1 MTRKQIDLV
10 QIRKMAS
17 KKEKENWRF
26 RQFLKGSEGLDI
38 DRCVAAIT
46 ERVWAGIDCTT
57 CANCCRELQPT
68 FSEED
73 ISRVARRLGMD
84 RQQFINTYLQKTQ
97 NGESNPWETRTT
109 PCPFLKGNLCSVYE
123 DRPGDCSDYPH
134 LYKSD
139 FTGIHHNAKRN
150 RGAPESRD
158 SSTASSLGSGR
169 PAPVRDAA
177 VRPGS
182 RRSSRHITG
191 MCGSGS

>member
-1 MTRKQIDLV
+1 MTPKQIDLV

-38 DRCVAAIT
+38 DRRVAEIT

-84 RQQFINTYLQKTQ
+84 RQQNSSTRICKRRRKANQTPGKLAQPKKKKKKKT
-97 NGESNPWETRTT
+97 
-109 PCPFLKGNLCSVYE
+109 CPFLKGNLCSIYE
-123 DRPGDCSDYPH
+123 DRPGEKKKNCSDYPRPSGQVGFH
-134 LYKSD
+134 LSVL
-139 FTGIHHNAKRN
+139 GRPI
-150 RGAPESRD
+150 ERD
-158 SSTASSLGSGR
+158 SSPPIVYEVMEELKRSL
-169 PAPVRDAA
+169 
-177 VRPGS
+177 
-182 RRSSRHITG
+182 RSEWQAYNRQ
-191 MCGSGS
+191 

>member
-1 MTRKQIDLV
+1 MTPKQIDLV

-38 DRCVAAIT
+38 DRRVAEIT

-97 NGESNPWETRTT
+97 KGESNPWETRTT
-109 PCPFLKGNLCSVYE
+109 PCPFLKGNLCSIYE

-134 LYKSD
+134 LYKAD
-139 FTGIHHNAKRN
+139 FISRIWATIERTFTCPIVYEVMEELKKSLRSEWRAYKQRRN
-150 RGAPESRD
+150 
-158 SSTASSLGSGR
+158 
-169 PAPVRDAA
+169 
-177 VRPGS
+177 
-182 RRSSRHITG
+182 
-191 MCGSGS
+191 